1 MTGYAR
7 ASARAPE
14 GEVVVELSSVNNRF
28 FKAMW
33 KMPDCLLVWRE
44 EMEALLRKEIGRG
57 SLTVAISTLG
67 AALDGSHALDA
78 GALER
83 YAKQA
88 GTIARRLK
96 LAGFRPDLNQLLSL
110 PGAVRETPAPGR
122 ASPALWRSIKA
133 ALEEALRTLTKMRE
147 REGAHLKADMDAR
160 VRRIEKLV
168 KEAGQAVPQVVETY
182 ARKLRDRIDTLLKE
196 HGLTAEPAALAR
208 EVALFADRADI
219 SEELSRLRAHLEA
232 LRETLRGGD
241 EAGRKIEFLLQ
252 EVQRETNTL
261 GSKASDSRISA
272 LVIEMKGE
280 IEKIRE
286 QVQNVE

>member
-1 MTGYAR
+1 
-7 ASARAPE
+7 
-14 GEVVVELSSVNNRF
+14 VVVELSSVNNRF

-44 EMEALLRKEIGRG
+44 EMETLLRKQIARG
-57 SLTVAISTLG
+57 SLTVAITTLG
-67 AALDGSHALDA
+67 SELDGSHSLDA
-78 GALER
+78 AALAR

-88 GTIARRLK
+88 QTVARKLK
-96 LAGFRPDLNQLLSL
+96 LTGWRPDLNQLLAL

-122 ASPALWRSIKA
+122 ASPALWRAIKA
-133 ALEEALRTLTKMRE
+133 ALEEALRSLTKMRE
-147 REGAHLKADMDAR
+147 REGGHLKADMDAR
-160 VRRIEKLV
+160 VRRIGQLV
-168 KEAGQAVPQVVETY
+168 KEAGQAVPQVVEVY
-182 ARKLRDRIDTLLKE
+182 AKKLRDRIDGLLKE

-208 EVALFADRADI
+208 EVALFADRADV
-219 SEELSRLRAHLEA
+219 SEELSRLQAHLDA
-232 LRETLRGGD
+232 LRDTLRGGD

-261 GSKASDSRISA
+261 GSKASDSRVSA